1 MENGF
6 EQDEFGF
13 KKIIFGL
20 TRQHTTISAI
30 STKTGY
36 VEWNINLEKDLESTK
51 FISDSVTITY
61 SQIFVIEKEQE
72 NDELVVLF
80 ENS

>member
-1 MENGF
+1 
-6 EQDEFGF
+6 
-13 KKIIFGL
+13 
-20 TRQHTTISAI
+20 
-30 STKTGY
+30 
-36 VEWNINLEKDLESTK
+36 LEKDLESTK